1 MISTKKKVS
10 DLPWRLL
17 LIEAFLVVASV
28 FLALALED
36 WQQSRAENK
45 VAERALQGFIDEMQ
59 INCRKITNVKAYHDG
74 ILSGERNPQGVQ
86 IGLLRNDAWDVVKT
100 TGGAPHLDYEILAKM
115 GEISA
120 LQGDHRAVVQAYIQ
134 ALFGLALQFKED
146 QEWHLAG
153 ERGVI
158 NELVGIQ
165 SDLLES
171 YQSLLHLVEREY
183 QSSIDTRRVC
193 SSI

>member
-1 MISTKKKVS
+1 M
-10 DLPWRLL
+10 
-17 LIEAFLVVASV
+17 VASV

-36 WQQSRAENK
+36 WQQNKEENK

-59 INCRKITNVKAYHDG
+59 INCRKIIAVKPYHNG
-74 ILSGERNPQGVQ
+74 VLSGERSPQGVQ

-100 TGGAPHLDYEILAKM
+100 TGGAPHLDYEVLAGM

-120 LQGDHRAVVQAYIQ
+120 LQSDHRAVVQAYTQ

-158 NELVGIQ
+158 NELARIQ
-165 SDLLES
+165 GNLLDK
-171 YQSLLHLVEREY
+171 YQSLLNLVERVY
-183 QSSIDTRRVC
+183 QDSIDTRRVC